1 MSGLKMIP
9 AGMDLN
15 NNPVYKICHN
25 DGRWYDTATY
35 SKEKAEEIVGVEFVE
50 QVEEV
55 QEVQEVQE
63 VIVEEPSSS
72 FENMTKL
79 ELEALMRKHNI
90 ELDRRKT
97 KKDLVEAVT
106 DYFSESENE

>member
-55 QEVQEVQE
+55 QEVQEV
-63 VIVEEPSSS
+63 IVEEPSSS

>member
-35 SKEKAEEIVGVEFVE
+35 SKEKAEEIVGVEVVE
-50 QVEEV
+50 PVEEV
-55 QEVQEVQE
+55 VV
-63 VIVEEPSSS
+63 VEEPVAPS
-72 FENMTKL
+72 FEDMTKL
-79 ELEALMRKHNI
+79 ELEALMREHDI
-90 ELDRRKT
+90 ELDRRKS
-97 KKDLVEAVT
+97 KKDLVRVVV
-106 DYFSESENE
+106 DYFSESEK

>member
-9 AGMDLN
+9 ACMDLN

-50 QVEEV
+50 QVE
-55 QEVQEVQE
+55 EVQEVQE

-106 DYFSESENE
+106 DYFSESEK

>member
-35 SKEKAEEIVGVEFVE
+35 SKEKAEEIVGVEVVE
-50 QVEEV
+50 PVEEV
-55 QEVQEVQE
+55 VV
-63 VIVEEPSSS
+63 VEEPVAPS
-72 FENMTKL
+72 FEDMTKL
-79 ELEALMRKHNI
+79 ELEALMREHDI
-90 ELDRRKT
+90 ELDRRKC
-97 KKDLVEAVT
+97 KKDLVRVVV
-106 DYFSESENE
+106 DYFSESEK

>member
-50 QVEEV
+50 HVEEVEEV
-55 QEVQEVQE
+55 QEVQEV
-63 VIVEEPSSS
+63 VVEEPSSS

-79 ELEALMRKHNI
+79 ELEALMREHGI

-97 KKDLVEAVT
+97 KKDLVETVT
-106 DYFSESENE
+106 DYFSESEK